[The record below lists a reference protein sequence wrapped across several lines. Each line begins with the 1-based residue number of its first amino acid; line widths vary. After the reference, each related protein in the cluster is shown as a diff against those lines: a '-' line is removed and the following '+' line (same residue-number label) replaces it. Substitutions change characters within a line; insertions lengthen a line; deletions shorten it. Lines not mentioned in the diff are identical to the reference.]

1 MEKKL
6 RSFLLL
12 KTVTNLETLGLD
24 WVKNSEGNPCFYY
37 KDYDLRNSMPTMLL
51 NFLQANGFYEQES
64 VIDKQSILKK
74 IVLNRQLFSEVV
86 SKQTGLD
93 ISVCKQTI
101 LSIIY
106 GATLSEQHK
115 KSPLLIELDIE
126 MAFPLAILAI
136 KVVSVYQTVAVQ
148 AVLSR
153 ETLGV
158 ILNEPKLIPSTVR
171 LTAPELGA
179 FLRTKLLP
187 STR

>member
-1 MEKKL
+1 MEI
-6 RSFLLL
+6 
-12 KTVTNLETLGLD
+12 V
-24 WVKNSEGNPCFYY
+24 
-37 KDYDLRNSMPTMLL
+37 
-51 NFLQANGFYEQES
+51 AES
-64 VIDKQSILKK
+64 KENDFEIILTWD
-74 IVLNRQLFSEVV
+74 S
-86 SKQTGLD
+86 T
-93 ISVCKQTI
+93 
-101 LSIIY
+101 
-106 GATLSEQHK
+106 
-115 KSPLLIELDIE
+115 LIELDIE
-126 MAFPLAILAI
+126 MAFPLAIFAN